1 MGSYIHYTLRDDFD
15 IEKRIETASKMFG
28 ALRECIFSKMQVS
41 YQAKRTAYVSIVL
54 PTLLYGAE
62 TWAISSGSLR
72 KLQSFHN
79 RCVRSM
85 CHVNLWKTREF
96 HLKTETLLNR
106 LGMRSLNFYL
116 HRRIIK
122 WVGHVARMPLDRL
135 PRKFLTAWVRG
146 PRDKKQPKL
155 HYGTHITTC
164 LKKIGVFDGWYT
176 RAQDRK
182 GWRAVVKGIIEL

>member
-1 MGSYIHYTLRDDFD
+1 
-15 IEKRIETASKMFG
+15 
-28 ALRECIFSKMQVS
+28 
-41 YQAKRTAYVSIVL
+41 
-54 PTLLYGAE
+54 
-62 TWAISSGSLR
+62 
-72 KLQSFHN
+72 
-79 RCVRSM
+79 M
-85 CHVNLWKTREF
+85 CHVNLWKTLEF
-96 HLKTETLLNR
+96 HFKTETLLDR
-106 LGMRSLNFYL
+106 LGMRSKLNFYL

-146 PRDKKQPKL
+146 PRDRKQPKP

-182 GWRAVVKGIIEL
+182 GWRAVVKGIEL